1 MNHDTSYGIVPLRR
15 QEEDWQVLLVQH
27 HAGYWGFPKGH
38 AENGESPHQSAEREL
53 KEETGL
59 DVYRILFPTP
69 LTENYSF
76 EKGGIPISKTVYY
89 FIALVT
95 GSIVNQEEEI
105 QESAWLPL
113 PAASERMTFKE
124 GKQLI
129 AYVAEFLNTVNWT
142 LD

>member
-1 MNHDTSYGIVPLRR
+1 MDHDTSYGIIPLRL
-15 QEEDWQVLLVQH
+15 QEEEWQVLLVRH
-27 HAGYWGFPKGH
+27 HAGHWAFPKGH

-53 KEETGL
+53 KEETSL
-59 DVYRILFPTP
+59 DICRVLSPTP

-76 EKGGIPISKTVYY
+76 DKGGGPVSKTVYY

-105 QESAWLPL
+105 QDSAWLSL
-113 PAASERMTFKE
+113 PAASERVTFKE

-129 AYVAEFLNTVNWT
+129 AYVAEFLKTV
-142 LD
+142 DPQEV